1 MPIIYIYI
9 QVFDNSS
16 VEANQS
22 LNQMKQKVII
32 MGFGR
37 VMRMSEDKA
46 RRIYNEKLTERE
58 NKILKLKEK
67 YSRSKGLAF
76 GNGKLDEMFNKDE
89 KKTANLLMFLENSE
103 IQARRNPTIA
113 QNVLQE
119 QAINN
124 MSRGQM
130 TEAMQTGGGM
140 ALMLPTDIVKISRIA
155 YTNSIAQDVFDVWGM
170 SSMKDSLYKLETTY
184 GSTARGATE
193 GTVTYENYGEGRYPS
208 TFEQETLTSADGI
221 TWTGTLA
228 EAPAIP
234 FKCAVFLDD
243 GQVAVDNGAGVFV
256 GEGLDTTTPSTID
269 YTTGAVSIVFTSAV
283 SGGTS
288 ASVIVQ
294 YAYNFEDQNLFKNTG
309 SVLLNLVEYNFSAV
323 LYPLEVEWT
332 RFSEDLMNS
341 KLGLSAKDM
350 LIAGAGDEFRK
361 AFDERCI
368 AKGIKASAWHAPV
381 KFDTDFATAGAD
393 SSYAHAQS
401 VLSAIINGES
411 LPYDAI
417 GRLAD
422 TTNIVC
428 DSASYSY
435 LTKHN
440 KFDTVVPSSKV
451 GIFRVG
457 TLDGRGVYM
466 APKSLINPAV
476 GSGKLYLFGK
486 SAEGQSVDAP
496 VSVGTYGTGI
506 TTNPVELK
514 NFDSQM
520 GLGVYADSKINNKH
534 FATVVTLENLT
545 ANS

>member
-1 MPIIYIYI
+1 MANNILFFTVIR
-9 QVFDNSS
+9 QSF
-16 VEANQS
+16 VEARPNN
-22 LNQMKQKVII
+22 LNLTEKVII
-32 MGFGR
+32 MGFGK
-37 VMRMSEDKA
+37 VIRMTEDKA
-46 RRIYNEKLTERE
+46 RQVYNEKLSERE
-58 NKILKLKEK
+58 NKVLKLKEK
-67 YSRSKGLAF
+67 YSKSKGLAF
-76 GNGKLDEMFNKDE
+76 GNGKLNEMFDKDSR
-89 KKTANLLMFLENSE
+89 KASNLLLFLENSE

-119 QAINN
+119 QAIKN
-124 MSRGQM
+124 MSASQM
-130 TEAMQTGGGM
+130 TEAMQTGGSM
-140 ALMLPTDIVKISRIA
+140 ALMLPTDIVKISRIG
-155 YTNSIAQDVFDVWGM
+155 YSNSIAHEVFDVWGM

-184 GSTARGATE
+184 GSTARGATAD
-193 GTVTYENYGEGRYPS
+193 TVTYENYGEGRYPS

-234 FKCAVFLDD
+234 FKCSVFLDD

-256 GEGLDTTTPSTID
+256 GEGLDPNTPSTVN
-269 YTTGAVSIVFTSAV
+269 YTTGAVSLVFASAV

-294 YAYNFEDQNLFKNTG
+294 YAYDFEDPNLFSRTG
-309 SVLLNLVEYNFSAV
+309 SVLLNLVEYNFSAI

-381 KFDTDFATAGAD
+381 TFDTDFATAGAD

-401 VLSAIINGES
+401 ITSAIINGEN
-411 LPYDAI
+411 LAYDAI

-428 DSASYSY
+428 DSASYAY

-440 KFDTVVPSSKV
+440 KFVSVTPSSKV
-451 GIFRVG
+451 GIFKVG
-457 TLDGRGVYM
+457 ELDGRGVYM
-466 APKSLINPAV
+466 APKSVINPAQNT
-476 GSGKLYLFGK
+476 GKMFLFGK
-486 SAEGQSVDAP
+486 STEAQNVDAP

-514 NFDSQM
+514 NFNSQM

>member
-1 MPIIYIYI
+1 
-9 QVFDNSS
+9 
-16 VEANQS
+16 
-22 LNQMKQKVII
+22 MKQKVKT
-32 MGFGR
+32 MGFGK

-46 RRIYNEKLTERE
+46 RSIYNEKLSERE

-67 YSRSKGLAF
+67 YSKSKGLAL
-76 GNGKLDEMFNKDE
+76 GKGKLDEMFEKDA
-89 KKTANLLMFLENSE
+89 KKAENLILFLENSE

-119 QAINN
+119 QAIKS
-124 MSRGQM
+124 MTEGQM
-130 TEAMQTGGGM
+130 KEAMQTGGTM

-193 GTVTYENYGEGRYPS
+193 GNVVYENYGEGRYPS
-208 TFEQETLTSADGI
+208 TFEQEALSSSDSGVTWTATLTNNP
-221 TWTGTLA
+221 L
-228 EAPAIP
+228 IP
-234 FKCAVFLDD
+234 FKVSVFLD
-243 GQVAVDNGAGVFV
+243 GTQVAVDNGAGILV
-256 GEGLDTTTPSTID
+256 GETLDTSTPSTIN
-269 YTTGAVSIVFTSAV
+269 YTTGAISVKFASAV

-288 ASVIVQ
+288 ADVVAQ
-294 YAYNFEDQNLFKNTG
+294 YAYDFEDPTLFSKTG
-309 SVLLNLVEYNFSAV
+309 SVLLNLVEYQFSAI

-368 AKGIKASAWHAPV
+368 AKGIKASTWHAPV
-381 KFDTDFATAGAD
+381 TFDTDYATAGAD

-401 VLSAIINGES
+401 VLSAIINGEN

-422 TTNIVC
+422 ETNIVC
-428 DSASYSY
+428 DSTSYSY

-440 KFDTVVPSSKV
+440 KFVGIKPTSKV
-451 GIFRVG
+451 GIFKVG
-457 TLDGRGVYM
+457 DIDGRGVYM
-466 APKSLINPAV
+466 APKSIIGNGANE
-476 GSGKLYLFGK
+476 GKLYLFGK
-486 SAEGQSVDAP
+486 STESKNVDAP
-496 VSVGTYGTGI
+496 VSIGTYGTGI

-514 NFDSQM
+514 NFQSQM

-534 FATVVTLENLT
+534 FATVVTLQNLT
-545 ANS
+545 SNS

>member
-1 MPIIYIYI
+1 
-9 QVFDNSS
+9 
-16 VEANQS
+16 
-22 LNQMKQKVII
+22 
-32 MGFGR
+32 MGFGK

-46 RRIYNEKLTERE
+46 RSIYNEKLSERE

-67 YSRSKGLAF
+67 YSKSKGLAL
-76 GNGKLDEMFNKDE
+76 GKGKLEEMFEKDA
-89 KKTANLLMFLENSE
+89 KKAENLILFLENSE

-119 QAINN
+119 QAIKS
-124 MSRGQM
+124 MTEGQM
-130 TEAMQTGGGM
+130 KEAMQSGGTM

-193 GTVTYENYGEGRYPS
+193 GNVVYENYGEGRYPS
-208 TFEQETLTSADGI
+208 TFEQEVFASSDTSDSGK
-221 TWTGTLA
+221 TWTKTLQY
-228 EAPAIP
+228 APLIP
-234 FKCAVFLDD
+234 FKVSVFLD
-243 GQVAVDNGAGVFV
+243 GTQVATDNGSGVLV
-256 GEGLDTTTPSTID
+256 GATLDTSTPSTVN
-269 YTTGAVSIVFTSAV
+269 YTSGAISVVFASAV
-283 SGGTS
+283 SGGAS
-288 ASVIVQ
+288 AEVTVQ
-294 YAYNFEDQNLFKNTG
+294 YAYDFEDPALFPRTG
-309 SVLLNLVEYNFSAV
+309 SVLLNLVEYQFSAI

-368 AKGIKASAWHAPV
+368 AKGIKASTWHAPV
-381 KFDTDFATAGAD
+381 TFDTDFATAGAD

-401 VLSAIINGES
+401 VISAIINGEN

-422 TTNIVC
+422 ETNIVC
-428 DSASYSY
+428 DSTSYSY

-440 KFDTVVPSSKV
+440 KFVGVKPTSKV
-451 GIFRVG
+451 GIFKVG
-457 TLDGRGVYM
+457 DIDGRGVYM
-466 APKSLINPAV
+466 APKSIIGNGANE
-476 GSGKLYLFGK
+476 GKLYLFGK
-486 SAEGQSVDAP
+486 STESKNVDAP
-496 VSVGTYGTGI
+496 VSIGTFGTGI

-514 NFDSQM
+514 NFNSQM

-545 ANS
+545 SNS

>member
-1 MPIIYIYI
+1 
-9 QVFDNSS
+9 
-16 VEANQS
+16 
-22 LNQMKQKVII
+22 
-32 MGFGR
+32 MGFGK
-37 VMRMSEDKA
+37 VMRMAENKA
-46 RRIYNEKLTERE
+46 RNIYNEKVSERE
-58 NKILKLKEK
+58 NKVLKLREK
-67 YSRSKGLAF
+67 FSRSKGLAF
-76 GNGKLDEMFNKDE
+76 GNGRLDEMFEKDE
-89 KKTANLLMFLENSE
+89 KKTANLLLFLENSE

-119 QAINN
+119 QAINS

-130 TEAMQTGGGM
+130 TEAMQTGGTM
-140 ALMLPTDIVKISRIA
+140 ALMLPTDIVKISRIG
-155 YTNSIAQDVFDVWGM
+155 YSNSIAHEVFDVWGM

-184 GSTARGATE
+184 GSTARGATAN
-193 GTVTYENYGEGRYPS
+193 TVTYENYGEGRYPS
-208 TFEQETLTSADGI
+208 TFEQETLTSANGI
-221 TWTGTLA
+221 TWTGTLS

-256 GEGLDTTTPSTID
+256 GEGLDPNTPSTVD
-269 YTTGAVSIVFTSAV
+269 YTTGAVSIVFASAV

-294 YAYNFEDQNLFKNTG
+294 YAYDFEDPNLFGNTG
-309 SVLLNLVEYNFSAV
+309 SVLLNLVEYNFSAI

-381 KFDTDFATAGAD
+381 TFDTDFATAGAD

-401 VLSAIINGES
+401 VTTAIVNGES
-411 LPYDAI
+411 LPYDEI

-428 DSASYSY
+428 DSTSYSY
-435 LTKHN
+435 LMKHN
-440 KFDTVVPSSKV
+440 KFVSMKPTSKV
-451 GIFRVG
+451 GIFKVG
-457 TLDGRGVYM
+457 EIDGRGVYV
-466 APKSLINPAV
+466 APKSIINAPANT
-476 GSGKLYLFGK
+476 GKLYLFGK
-486 SAEGQSVDAP
+486 SIESQSVDAP

-514 NFDSQM
+514 NFNSQM

-545 ANS
+545 SNS